1 MGWPGLRQRD
11 RTFDRLFVTLSLR
24 DHRGTTRDPAP
35 DPGLAN
41 TDSLGYTMMHHA
53 QDKIVVATVLLLDMV
68 AYSKASVDIQVAAK
82 DWINHAITA
91 ALDDL
96 EGLDRIVSDTGDG
109 AAISLLSNPEEAMH
123 IAQRLLDAA
132 MNPAEPAP
140 LEVRFGISLG
150 PLRIVKDINSQPNVL
165 GDAINNAHR
174 IMSFA
179 HPGEVLVSGDYFNL
193 LKRISNLYELHFL
206 RRGWRRDKHGL
217 RHELYVLRQGPEKC
231 EEPLWTPNRMS
242 ALKRRSLVL
251 MLVLMCLGFAEILI
265 NLGERLPPIEL
276 AFPVLDERSL
286 DEAPNQPPLIST
298 AAIEPMDRV
307 QPPLLDTQPPAP
319 PRLEP
324 PEPATNG
331 QVFLAVSPW
340 GEVFVDGEK
349 KVLVPPVNTMS
360 LVPGTY
366 DIEIRNKAQSYKTRL
381 EVRAGTT
388 QKIRYQFN

>member
-1 MGWPGLRQRD
+1 M
-11 RTFDRLFVTLSLR
+11 
-24 DHRGTTRDPAP
+24 
-35 DPGLAN
+35 
-41 TDSLGYTMMHHA
+41 MMHHA
-53 QDKIVVATVLLLDMV
+53 HDKIVVATVLLLDMV
-68 AYSKASVDIQVAAK
+68 AYSKASVDIQVVAK
-82 DWINHAITA
+82 DWLNHAITA
-91 ALDDL
+91 ALDDFD
-96 EGLDRIVSDTGDG
+96 GLDRIVSDTGDG

-140 LEVRFGISLG
+140 LEVRFGISIG

-179 HPGEVLVSGDYFNL
+179 CPGEILVSGDYFNL

-217 RHELYVLRQGPEKC
+217 RHELYVLRQGPEKR

-242 ALKRRSLVL
+242 VLKRRGLAL
-251 MLVLMCLGFAEILI
+251 MLVLICLGFAEILI

-276 AFPVLDERSL
+276 TFPVLDERSL
-286 DEAPNQPPLIST
+286 DEAPDQPPTIST
-298 AAIEPMDRV
+298 AMIEPMDREDRV
-307 QPPLLDTQPPAP
+307 QPPLVDTQPPESL
-319 PRLEP
+319 RLEP
-324 PEPATNG
+324 PEPAANG